1 MGWGESFDHLL
12 LVGAN
17 PPMGP
22 MRGTTDGR
30 IAFKCQWGAGRDS
43 SSLQGLG
50 FAKWDCKSGARAELL
65 RTLEGRMALSSCALC
80 PAYTLG
86 LSVTS
91 RPVRTNLPRIPLGNP
106 LVLADG
112 RKLKADGSEAG
123 DLHSG
128 LGSIMTTHSTSGS
141 LWA

>member
-1 MGWGESFDHLL
+1 
-12 LVGAN
+12 
-17 PPMGP
+17 
-22 MRGTTDGR
+22 MR
-30 IAFKCQWGAGRDS
+30 GAGRDS
-43 SSLQGLG
+43 SSLQSLG
-50 FAKWDCKSGARAELL
+50 FAKWDCKLGARAELL
-65 RTLEGRMALSSCALC
+65 RTLEEGMAPSSSALC

-128 LGSIMTTHSTSGS
+128 LVSIITTHSTSGS
-141 LWA
+141 VHTYEGAWTS